1 MGYVLFILVVAG
13 IVYVVAERNRR
24 DNDDLK
30 TWSDGL
36 FDYIDRIIK

>member
-13 IVYVVAERNRR
+13 IIYVVAEQNRR
-24 DNDDLK
+24 SNDNLE

-36 FDYIDRIIK
+36 FDYIDRIVK